1 MNIQSLCIRKN
12 KQLMFYSE
20 MIDVYFK
27 THTEHINI
35 LCTKMLRFLLLNL
48 TVHTVTTDLQN
59 MPTLKF
65 TKAYANGNDN
75 HVSSTQCVN

>member
-1 MNIQSLCIRKN
+1 ML
-12 KQLMFYSE
+12 YSE
-20 MIDVYFK
+20 TINVYFK
-27 THTEHINI
+27 THIEHINI

-48 TVHTVTTDLQN
+48 TVHTITTGLQN

-75 HVSSTQCVN
+75 HVSSTQWVS